1 MKSREVAVRRMHGQH
16 LWGTPLE
23 GLEEVVRWLVP
34 MQAQEYPVAKWS
46 VAQRTR
52 GVTNAGMDRAFAD
65 GTILRTH
72 VLRPTWHF
80 VLPED
85 IRWLL
90 RLSAPHVKARLAYYD
105 GKLGLEEKLL
115 ARSNALL
122 ARAVEGRQMT
132 REELATRLGRA
143 GIAASGQ
150 RLAHIFM
157 HAELDAVICSGAL
170 KGKRHTYASLDERVP
185 RARSLNL
192 DEALA
197 ALTRRY
203 FSARGPAT
211 LKDYR
216 RWSGLTAAE
225 GRSGLEMVKSGLEH
239 ETIDGR
245 TYWFAASSAKAR
257 PSGVIDLVQGYD
269 ECILSYGESR
279 DVLLGPLAANAIPRL
294 EIGFT
299 HAVLLDGR
307 LIGHWR
313 PALERKTI
321 LIETYFYQPLS
332 RAQAKA
338 LAADADRY
346 RRVKGKPPTLRK
358 KRGRTSCK
366 TR

>member
-1 MKSREVAVRRMHGQH
+1 MKGREIASRRMHGQH

-23 GLEEVVRWLVP
+23 RPEDVVRWLLA

-52 GVTNAGMDRAFAD
+52 GVTSAGMDRAFTD

-105 GKLGLEEKLL
+105 GKLGLEEKVLG
-115 ARSNALL
+115 RSNALL
-122 ARAVEGRQMT
+122 ARAVEGRHMT

-150 RLAHIFM
+150 RLAHILM

-170 KGKRHTYASLDERVP
+170 KGKRHTYASFDERVP
-185 RARSLNL
+185 RTRSLNR

-203 FSARGPAT
+203 FGARGPAT
-211 LKDYR
+211 LKDYS

-245 TYWFAASSAKAR
+245 TYWFAASATKAKAR

-313 PALERKTI
+313 PALERKSI
-321 LIETYFYQPLS
+321 LIETYFYQPLG
-332 RAQAKA
+332 RAQAKT
-338 LAADADRY
+338 LDAAVERY
-346 RRVKGKPPTLRK
+346 GRFMGVPATLR
-358 KRGRTSCK
+358 S
-366 TR
+366 

>member
-1 MKSREVAVRRMHGQH
+1 MKSREIAGRRMHGQH
-16 LWGTPLE
+16 LWGPPLK
-23 GLEEVVRWLVP
+23 GLDDVVRWLLA

-65 GTILRTH
+65 GVILRTH

-105 GKLGLEEKLL
+105 RKLGLEEKLL
-115 ARSNALL
+115 GRSNALL
-122 ARAVEGRQMT
+122 ARAVEGRHAT
-132 REELATRLGRA
+132 REELAITLGRA

-150 RLAHIFM
+150 RLAHILM
-157 HAELDAVICSGAL
+157 HAELDAVICSGAP
-170 KGKRHTYASLDERVP
+170 KGKRHTYASLDERAP
-185 RARSLNL
+185 RTRSMNR

-197 ALTRRY
+197 GVTRRY
-203 FSARGPAT
+203 FTARGPAT
-211 LKDYR
+211 LKDYL
-216 RWSGLTAAE
+216 RWSNLTAAE
-225 GRSGLEMVKSGLEH
+225 GKSGLEMVKSGLEH

-245 TYWFAASSAKAR
+245 TYWFAASSAKAKAG

-313 PALERKTI
+313 PALERKSI
-321 LIETYFYQPLS
+321 LIETYFYQQIG
-332 RAQAKA
+332 RAQARA
-338 LAADADRY
+338 LEAAVERY
-346 RRVKGKPPTLRK
+346 GRVMGA
-358 KRGRTSCK
+358 
-366 TR
+366 

>member
-1 MKSREVAVRRMHGQH
+1 MKSREIAVRRMHGQH

-23 GLEEVVRWLVP
+23 GPEEVVRWLLA
-34 MQAQEYPVAKWS
+34 MQAQEYPLAKWS

-115 ARSNALL
+115 ARSSALL

-150 RLAHIFM
+150 RLAHILM

-185 RARSLNL
+185 RTRSLNR

-197 ALTRRY
+197 ALTGRY
-203 FSARGPAT
+203 FTARGPAT
-211 LKDYR
+211 LKDYL

-225 GRSGLEMVKSGLEH
+225 GRSGLDMVKSGLEH

-245 TYWFAASSAKAR
+245 TYWFAATAAKAKR
-257 PSGVIDLVQGYD
+257 RLSGVIDLVRGYD

-279 DVLLGPLAANAIPRL
+279 DVLLGPLAASAIPRL

-313 PALERKTI
+313 PTLERKSI
-321 LIETYFYQPLS
+321 LIETYFYQPVS
-332 RAQAKA
+332 RGQAKA
-338 LAADADRY
+338 LDAALERY
-346 RRVKGKPPTLRK
+346 GRFMGLPATLR
-358 KRGRTSCK
+358 S
-366 TR
+366 

>member
-1 MKSREVAVRRMHGQH
+1 MKNRDISGRRMHGQH
-16 LWGTPLE
+16 LWGPPLE
-23 GLEEVVRWLVP
+23 GPEDVVRWLVA

-65 GTILRTH
+65 GVILRTH

-90 RLSAPHVKARLAYYD
+90 RLSAPQVKARLAHYD
-105 GKLGLEEKLL
+105 GKLGLEKRLL
-115 ARSNALL
+115 GKSNALL
-122 ARAVEGRQMT
+122 ARAVEGRQVT

-150 RLAHIFM
+150 RLAHILM

-170 KGKRHTYASLDERVP
+170 MGKRHTYASLDERVP
-185 RARSLNL
+185 RSRSLNR

-197 ALTRRY
+197 GLTRRY
-203 FSARGPAT
+203 FTARGPAT
-211 LKDYR
+211 LKDYL
-216 RWSGLTAAE
+216 RWSNLTAAE
-225 GRSGLEMVKSGLEH
+225 GKSGLEMVKSGLEH

-245 TYWFAASSAKAR
+245 TYWFAASSAKAKAKAR
-257 PSGVIDLVQGYD
+257 PSGIIDLVQGYD

-313 PALERKTI
+313 PALERKSI
-321 LIETYFYQPLS
+321 LIETYFYQPLG
-332 RAQAKA
+332 RAAAKA
-338 LAADADRY
+338 LDTAVARY
-346 RRVKGKPPTLRK
+346 GRFMGMLATLR
-358 KRGRTSCK
+358 
-366 TR
+366 